1 MKKLLF
7 AGVLS
12 MFLLGACHNHSKQEN
27 HDHEVHNH
35 EGHNHEGDNH
45 EGHDHAHEG
54 CTHDHGKDAH
64 NHEGHNHEGHNHE
77 GHNHNHDGHNHG
89 EEAAHDSDEIV
100 LSKEKAEAAGV
111 KSAIIEPGTFNHVI
125 KTSGQILA
133 AQGNETA
140 VVATVSGVV
149 SFRGR
154 LTEGVEVAKGSVL
167 LTLSSRNMADGD
179 PVQKA
184 KAAYEK
190 AKKEYERMKPLV
202 QSKIVSEKDFN
213 QAELEYQNA
222 RISYE
227 AVAKNHSSGG
237 QTVVSPLQG
246 YVKSVLVKEGDY
258 VELGQ
263 PLVSVTQNRRLFLR
277 AEVSERYYPQLRS
290 ITSANFKTP
299 YNKEVYRLSE
309 LNGRVLSYGKSAGD
323 NSYYIPVTFE
333 FDNKGDILPG
343 SFVEIYLLS
352 TPMREVI
359 SLPHA
364 ALTEE
369 QGSYFVYQQLDDECY
384 KKVEVTLGVDNG
396 ESVQILSGVEQ
407 GMSIVAHGAY
417 QVKLAS
423 ASSVLPAH
431 SHEH

>member
-35 EGHNHEGDNH
+35 EGHNHEG
-45 EGHDHAHEG
+45 HDHAHEG

-64 NHEGHNHEGHNHE
+64 NHEGHDHE

-154 LTEGVEVAKGSVL
+154 LTEGVEVGKGSAL

-277 AEVSERYYPQLRS
+277 AEVSERYYPQLRF

-299 YNKEVYRLSE
+299 YGKEVYRLSE

-333 FDNKGDILPG
+333 LDNKGDILPG

-384 KKVEVTLGVDNG
+384 KKVEVTLGADNG

-407 GMSIVAHGAY
+407 GMRIVTHGAY